1 MKSNELRI
9 GNIVKSLVNN
19 EEFSIVDEI
28 GHKGALGYYVSLNN
42 QSSYVWLQHNDRD
55 LVLPIPLTEEWLLK
69 FGFEDITQLDNI
81 DFKEYRMINEYS
93 FCVQFPCGVEA
104 HCYAGNYPIAIK
116 YLHQLQNLYFALTGK
131 ELTMK

>member
-1 MKSNELRI
+1 MKANELRI
-9 GNIVKSLVNN
+9 GNYVYDRGNKILKIDYWERKDMIAQKVVVGGFVGHPFT
-19 EEFSIVDEI
+19 EDVEFL
-28 GHKGALGYYVSLNN
+28 K
-42 QSSYVWLQHNDRD
+42 
-55 LVLPIPLTEEWLLK
+55 PIPLTEEWLLK
-69 FGFEDITQLDNI
+69 FGFEDIRELDNI